1 MYSQTFLSLS
11 TYNTPEKKLQNIK
24 GMKYKWTYRH
34 ELSLI
39 IIVFMY

>member
-24 GMKYKWTYRH
+24 GMKCKWTYCH

-39 IIVFMY
+39 IILFMY